1 MSDDVKSEL
10 IIPVYLNQRVVF
22 DLIAMLQ
29 GGISTVTRIS
39 VSESQS
45 DKDLQR
51 YGATFG
57 LNKALSMLLK
67 IDLSGGRKKRTEA
80 SSGVQKAEERVH
92 TPASLF
98 QSLREN
104 LIDNGNLKIVDSDYQ
119 PKVRDF
125 IEFSAQL
132 RKNPIIQTLDTFV
145 GLIEMAILFSDE
157 ACQKPKK
164 GKGKSREIE
173 ERKILKKQMGQ
184 FLESLKTGNTVDIVS
199 DELVCGFKTVITL
212 EREFLNDPTMSDLV
226 DGQFNVLGKVIRVI
240 DSEDDAISL
249 IRKTAMSAIP
259 EKIMKEDFS
268 SLSALAT
275 DQGFNIPVL
284 ELKVRGPA
292 IQVLPIAIF
301 V

>member
-1 MSDDVKSEL
+1 MSDDAKPDM

-67 IDLSGGRKKRTEA
+67 IDLSGGRKKTTEA

-92 TPASLF
+92 TPVSLF

-104 LIDNGNLKIVDSDYQ
+104 LINNKNLKIVDSDYK

-145 GLIEMAILFSDE
+145 GLMEMAILFSDE
-157 ACQKPKK
+157 AYQKPKK
-164 GKGKSREIE
+164 GKGKSREIDQK
-173 ERKILKKQMGQ
+173 KIKKQMEK

-199 DELVCGFKTVITL
+199 NELVCGFKAVITL
-212 EREFLNDPTMSDLV
+212 EQEFLNDPTMSDLV

-249 IRKTAMSAIP
+249 IRKTAMSAMP
-259 EKIMKEDFS
+259 EKIMKDTFS

-275 DQGFNIPVL
+275 DQGFNIPAFEL
-284 ELKVRGPA
+284 EVRGPV